1 MTHPFQWY
9 KPYMKVEGDH
19 LTIKHGICVC
29 LITKSHFVHEL
40 VLFTFKKTAKWKLLL
55 SFFSSLY
62 SGVKTF
68 VFVKGGGGGGIGFRI
83 DGFGLK
89 NRTDCGFLR

>member
-1 MTHPFQWY
+1 MTHPFQWH
-9 KPYMKVEGDH
+9 KPYMKVKGDH

-29 LITKSHFVHEL
+29 LTTKSHFEHEL

-55 SFFSSLY
+55 SFFSCLY

-68 VFVKGGGGGGIGFRI
+68 VFVSI
-83 DGFGLK
+83 
-89 NRTDCGFLR
+89 CGE